1 MRFTDKTAALEL
13 PKDKA
18 ELIVFDE
25 DLSGFGL
32 RLRAGGSRTWIFQ
45 YKLGTKHRRVTL
57 GSASAL
63 SAGQARKTAAEL
75 HARIHL
81 GQDPAGEKAGG
92 RARAAETMAAALQ
105 SYLAFQ
111 KERLKPGSYGEVERH
126 LLKNCKPL
134 HGLQLVRID
143 RRTVADRISV
153 IAAKNGPVAANRTR
167 ASLAAFFA
175 WTLREGLA
183 EENSASFVSRRPE
196 RSRERV
202 LSNEELSA
210 IWRATAGNSDY
221 DAVVRLLLF
230 TACRGTEIGSLRWSE
245 IVDSNI
251 VLAAARTKNSRE
263 HIIPL
268 APAALSI
275 IINRPRRPD
284 RDYIFGRRHAT
295 PFTGWS
301 VSKTALN
308 QRIRDGGANIATW
321 THHDLRRTAATRMA
335 EIGVQPHIVE
345 AVLNHVSGH
354 KHGVA
359 GTYNRATYEREKA
372 TALAVWG
379 AHLLTVVDGAERKI
393 VPLRA

>member
-1 MRFTDKTAALEL
+1 MRLTDKTAALEL

-18 ELIVFDE
+18 EMIVFDG

-63 SAGQARKTAAEL
+63 SAAQARKTATEL

-81 GQDPAGEKAGG
+81 GQDPAGEKAEG
-92 RARAAETMAAALQ
+92 RVRAAETMGAALR

-111 KERLKPGSYGEVERH
+111 RSRLKPGSYGEVERH

-143 RRTVADRISV
+143 RRTVADRISA

-175 WTLREGLA
+175 WGLREGLA
-183 EENSASFVSRRPE
+183 EENPASFVSRRPE

-210 IWRATAGNSDY
+210 IWRATAGGSDY
-221 DAVVRLLLF
+221 AAVVRLLML

-245 IVDSNI
+245 IVDGNI
-251 VLAAARTKNSRE
+251 ALPAARTKNGRE

-268 APAALSI
+268 APAALDI
-275 IINRPRRPD
+275 ITNRPRRPD

-301 VSKTALN
+301 VSKTTLD
-308 QRIRDGGANIATW
+308 QRIRDGGVKVGTW
-321 THHDLRRTAATRMA
+321 THHDLRRTVATRMA
-335 EIGVQPHIVE
+335 EIGIQPHIIE
-345 AVLNHVSGH
+345 AVLNHVTGH

-359 GTYNRATYEREKA
+359 GIYNRSTYEREKA
-372 TALAVWG
+372 TALAVWSE
-379 AHLLTVVDGAERKI
+379 HLLTVVEDREQK
-393 VPLRA
+393 VVSLRA